1 MIAFILNGH
10 PFETAD
16 DDPDLLLIDVLR
28 HGAGLTG
35 TKQVCGAGVCGACTV
50 IVDGKT
56 AVSCLMPA
64 GAVAGRSVT
73 TVEGLAQGDQL
84 HAVQKAF
91 IAYDAMQCGF
101 CTPGFVVEAAC
112 LYENWHAARPGETP
126 QRDEIAAALSGH
138 LCRCGA
144 YNNIYDAV
152 AGACAGRFD
161 GAAAPGPRLEAAEK
175 VSGRAKYTVDIAHEG
190 QLEGL
195 ILRSPHAHA
204 RLTALDLAPALRVPG
219 VKAAIP
225 MAATGATL
233 RFFGQEIAAV
243 AAVDR
248 ASAKRGLAA
257 IVAGYE
263 PLPAVIGL
271 DAARTPGAPDVYPGW
286 RKPAANSGEGPMFPT
301 PWKHN
306 MRGPSGA
313 LSLNGGRAK
322 KLIAEARTARDPLL
336 VAGTFRTEAQSHT
349 AFEPHAATAR
359 WSGDSLTVHL
369 STQAVAH
376 MAKAI
381 AKRFGLGED
390 KVRVIAE
397 HVGGGFGA
405 KLSVTGETVAA
416 VELARAAGAPVRVA
430 FDRHEEMS
438 VTGYRPGAELKV
450 ALLCGKDGALRAMSV
465 KAYADAGVAVN
476 SAIAG
481 FARMMY
487 DTEAKE
493 LVDYDVVSH
502 LPPGAPF
509 RGPGG
514 PLLSFALEQAVDE
527 AAAKLRTDPIAL
539 RQRWDGNLE
548 RQRLYAWMTA
558 QPIWR
563 DRAVKTV
570 RSGRFRRGVGI
581 AAANWL
587 YWWEEG
593 AQVELAVRGGK
604 LTVSTSVQD
613 MGTGSR
619 SVLARTTAEAFGL
632 EQAEIGVVI
641 GDSTLAHGPISGGSR
656 TTASLVPAVLAAAE
670 KLKAELREKTR
681 GRIGDNAPWRE
692 IIAASEDIALRA
704 TRPPDATSAVHQG
717 RSPLQEGGFIGKTF
731 DWVLRHFMHLHTGQ
745 GTSGAV
751 YAAEVEVDTL
761 LGHCRVTR
769 YTAGLA
775 VGRVQHP
782 VLARNQ
788 VAGSIIQGIGY
799 ALYEN
804 RQLDQATG
812 AVLTTGL
819 EDYRIPGMAD
829 IPEIDIHFDEAGF
842 EHVAGGSIGLGEIAT
857 LPVAASMANA
867 VHDATG
873 VRLREIPIRP
883 DRLINALRQG
893 DAA

>member
-1 MIAFILNGH
+1 MTAFTLNGQ
-10 PFETAD
+10 PFQTAD
-16 DDPDLLLIDVLR
+16 DDPELLLIDVLR
-28 HGAGLTG
+28 LQAGLTG
-35 TKQVCGAGVCGACTV
+35 TKLVCGAGICGACTV
-50 IVDGKT
+50 IIDGKT

-64 GAVAGRSVT
+64 GAVAGRSVI
-73 TVEGLAQGDQL
+73 TVEGLAGDDL
-84 HAVQKAF
+84 HPVQRAF
-91 IAYDAMQCGF
+91 IAHDAMQCGF
-101 CTPGFVVEAAC
+101 CTPGFVVEAAS
-112 LYENWHAARPGETP
+112 LYESWRAARPGETP
-126 QRDEIAAALSGH
+126 GREEIAAALSGH

-144 YNNIYDAV
+144 YGNICEAV
-152 AGACAGRFD
+152 AEACAGKFE
-161 GAAAPGPRLEAAEK
+161 GPIAAGPRLEAADK
-175 VSGRAKYTVDIAHEG
+175 VTGAAKYTVDIAHEG

-195 ILRSPHAHA
+195 ILRSTQPHA
-204 RLTALDLAPALRVPG
+204 RLTALDLEPALRVPG
-219 VKAAIP
+219 VKAAIA
-225 MAATGATL
+225 MSAVGAAI
-233 RFFGQEIAAV
+233 RYYGQEIAAV
-243 AAVDR
+243 AAVDL

-257 IVAGYE
+257 IEVGYE

-271 DAARTPGAPDVYPGW
+271 DAARAPGAPQVYPGW

-301 PWKHN
+301 PWKRN
-306 MRGPSGA
+306 LRGPTGA
-313 LSLNGGRAK
+313 LSLNGGKAK
-322 KLIAEARTARDPLL
+322 KLIADARGRRDPLL

-369 STQAVAH
+369 STQAIAH

-381 AKRFGLGED
+381 AKRFGVGED

-405 KLSVTGETVAA
+405 KLSITGETVAA

-438 VTGYRPGAELKV
+438 VTGYRPGAELQV
-450 ALLCGKDGALRAMSV
+450 ALLAGQEGELQAMSV

-476 SAIAG
+476 SSIAA

-487 DTEAKE
+487 DAPAKE

-527 AAAKLRTDPIAL
+527 AAEKLRVDPLAL
-539 RQRWDGNLE
+539 RLRWDGNLE
-548 RQRLYAWMTA
+548 RQRLYGWMA
-558 QPIWR
+558 KQPIWR
-563 DRAVKTV
+563 DRAVTAV

-587 YWWEEG
+587 YWWQGVE
-593 AQVELAVRGGK
+593 VELAVRGGK
-604 LTVSTSVQD
+604 LSVSTSVQD
-613 MGTGSR
+613 MGTGIR
-619 SVLARTTAEAFGL
+619 SVLARTAAEAFGL
-632 EQAEIGVVI
+632 EQEDIGVEI
-641 GDSTLAHGPISGGSR
+641 GDSTLAPGPISGGSR
-656 TTASLVPAVLAAAE
+656 TTASLVPALLAAAD
-670 KLKAELREKTR
+670 KLKAELRERSR

-692 IIAASEDIALRA
+692 IIAASDDIALRA
-704 TRPPDATSAVHQG
+704 TRPPDAPSAVHRG
-717 RSPLQEGGFIGKTF
+717 LSPLQEGGFIGKTF
-731 DWVLRHFMHLHTGQ
+731 DWVLRRFMHLNTGQ
-745 GTSGAV
+745 GSSGAV

-769 YTAGLA
+769 YVAGLA

-788 VAGSIIQGIGY
+788 AAGSIIQGIGY

-804 RQLDQATG
+804 RQLDPATG
-812 AVLTTGL
+812 AVLTAGL
-819 EDYRIPGMAD
+819 EDYRIPGIAD
-829 IPEIDIHFDEAGF
+829 TPEIDIYFDEAGF
-842 EHVAGGSIGLGEIAT
+842 EHVAGGGIGLGEIAT
-857 LPVAASMANA
+857 LPVAASIANA
-867 VHDATG
+867 VHDAAG

-883 DRLINALRQG
+883 DRLINALRRG
-893 DAA
+893 EAA

>member
-1 MIAFILNGH
+1 MIAFTLNGQ
-10 PFETAD
+10 PFQAPD

-28 HGAGLTG
+28 DGAKLTG

-50 IVDGKT
+50 IVEGRT
-56 AVSCLMPA
+56 VASCLMPA
-64 GAVAGRSVT
+64 SAVAGCSVF
-73 TVEGLAQGDQL
+73 TVEGLARDDL
-84 HAVQKAF
+84 HPVQRAF
-91 IAYDAMQCGF
+91 IAHDAMQCGF
-101 CTPGFVVEAAC
+101 CTPGFVVEALAF
-112 LYENWHAARPGETP
+112 YESWREARPGQTP
-126 QRDEIAAALSGH
+126 GREEIAAALSGH

-144 YNNIYDAV
+144 YGNIYEAV
-152 AGACAGRFD
+152 AGACAGEFEGPMAD
-161 GAAAPGPRLEAAEK
+161 GPRLEAADK
-175 VSGRAKYTVDIAHEG
+175 VTGRAKYTVDIAHDG
-190 QLEGL
+190 QLGGL
-195 ILRSPHAHA
+195 ILRSTHAHA
-204 RLTALDLAPALRVPG
+204 KLTALDLEPALRVPG

-225 MAATGATL
+225 MSAVGATL

-243 AAVDR
+243 AAVDL

-257 IVAGYE
+257 ITVGYE

-271 DAARTPGAPDVYPGW
+271 DAARRPDAPQVYPGW
-286 RKPAANSGEGPMFPT
+286 RKPAANSGEGPIFPT

-306 MRGPSGA
+306 TRGPSGA
-313 LSLNGGRAK
+313 FSLNGGKAK
-322 KLIAEARTARDPLL
+322 KLIAEAHTRRDPLL

-349 AFEPHAATAR
+349 AFEPHAATAL
-359 WSGDSLTVHL
+359 WSGGSLTVHL

-381 AKRFGLGED
+381 AKRFGLSED

-438 VTGYRPGAELKV
+438 VTGYRPGAELQV
-450 ALLCGKDGALRAMSV
+450 ALLCGKDGELQAMSV

-487 DTEAKE
+487 DAPAKE
-493 LVDYDVVSH
+493 LADYDVVSH

-527 AAAKLRTDPIAL
+527 AAAALHTDPISL

-548 RQRLYAWMTA
+548 RQRLYGWMA
-558 QPIWR
+558 KQPIWR
-563 DRAVKTV
+563 DRTVTAV
-570 RSGRFRRGVGI
+570 RSGRFRRGIGI

-587 YWWEEG
+587 YWWEQGVE
-593 AQVELAVRGGK
+593 VELAVRGGK

-613 MGTGSR
+613 MGTGIR
-619 SVLARTTAEAFGL
+619 SVLARAVAEAFGL
-632 EQAEIGVVI
+632 EQAEVGVVI
-641 GDSTLAHGPISGGSR
+641 GDSALAPGPISGGSR
-656 TTASLVPAVLAAAE
+656 TTASLVPAVMAAAE
-670 KLKAELREKTR
+670 MLKAELRGKAR
-681 GRIGDNAPWRE
+681 GQIGDNAPWRE

-704 TRPPDATSAVHQG
+704 ARPPDGTSAVHRG
-717 RSPLQEGGFIGKTF
+717 LSPLQEGGLIGKTF
-731 DWVLRHFMHLHTGQ
+731 DWVLRRFMHLNTGQ
-745 GTSGAV
+745 GSSGAV

-769 YTAGLA
+769 YVAGLA
-775 VGRVQHP
+775 VGRVQHS

-819 EDYRIPGMAD
+819 EDYRIPGIAD
-829 IPEIDIHFDEAGF
+829 IPEIEIHFDEAGF

-857 LPVAASMANA
+857 LPVAASIANA

-873 VRLREIPIRP
+873 VRLRAIPIRP
-883 DRLINALRQG
+883 DRLVNALRRG
-893 DAA
+893 EAA

>member
-1 MIAFILNGH
+1 MIAFTLNGH
-10 PFETAD
+10 AFQTAD
-16 DDPDLLLIDVLR
+16 DDPDLVLIDVLR
-28 HGAGLTG
+28 RDAGLTG
-35 TKQVCGAGVCGACTV
+35 TKLVCGAGVCGACTV
-50 IVDGKT
+50 IVDGRT
-56 AVSCLMPA
+56 VASCLLPA
-64 GAVAGRSVT
+64 SAAAGRSVI
-73 TVEGLAQGDQL
+73 TVEGLAGAEL
-84 HAVQKAF
+84 HPVQKAF
-91 IAYDAMQCGF
+91 IAHDAMQCGF
-101 CTPGFVVEAAC
+101 CTPGFVVEAASF
-112 LYENWHAARPGETP
+112 YHAWRGARPGETP
-126 QRDEIAAALSGH
+126 GRDEIAAALSGH

-144 YNNIYDAV
+144 YGNICDAV
-152 AGACAGRFD
+152 ADACAGGFE
-161 GAAAPGPRLEAAEK
+161 GPMAAGPRLEAADK
-175 VSGRAKYTVDIAHEG
+175 VTGRAKYTVDIAHDG
-190 QLEGL
+190 QLEGV

-204 RLTALDLAPALRVPG
+204 KLTALDLTPALDVPG

-225 MAATGATL
+225 MAGVGDTL

-243 AAVDR
+243 AAVDL

-257 IVAGYE
+257 IVAGYA

-271 DAARTPGAPDVYPGW
+271 DAARAPGAPTVYPGW
-286 RKPAANSGEGPMFPT
+286 RKRAANSGEAPIFPA

-306 MRGPSGA
+306 QRGPSGA
-313 LSLNGGRAK
+313 FSLNGGQAK
-322 KLIAEARTARDPLL
+322 TPIAQALERGDPLL
-336 VAGTFRTEAQSHT
+336 IAGTFRTEAQSHT

-359 WSGDSLTVHL
+359 WDGDRLTVHL
-369 STQAVAH
+369 STQSVTH

-381 AKRFGLGED
+381 AKRFGVGAD

-405 KLSVTGETVAA
+405 KLSMTGETVAA

-438 VTGYRPGAELKV
+438 VTGYRPGAELQV
-450 ALLCGKDGALRAMSV
+450 ALLAAKDGALQAMSV

-481 FARMMY
+481 FGRMMY
-487 DTEAKE
+487 DAPAKE

-527 AAAKLRTDPIAL
+527 AAAKLRMDPIAL
-539 RQRWDGNLE
+539 RQKWDGNLD
-548 RQRLYAWMTA
+548 RQRLYGWMTA

-563 DRAVKTV
+563 DRAVTAV
-570 RSGRFRRGVGI
+570 RSGRFRRGIGI

-587 YWWEEG
+587 YWWEHGVE
-593 AQVELAVRGGK
+593 VELAVRGGK

-613 MGTGSR
+613 MGTGIR
-619 SVLARTTAEAFGL
+619 SVLARTAAEAFGL

-641 GDSTLAHGPISGGSR
+641 GDSALAPGPVSGGSR
-656 TTASLVPAVLAAAE
+656 TTATLVPALLAAAD
-670 KLKAELREKTR
+670 KLKAQLRETMR
-681 GRIGDNAPWRE
+681 GQIGDNAPWRE
-692 IIAASEDIALRA
+692 IIAASDDIVLRA
-704 TRPPDATSAVHQG
+704 TRPPDATSAVHRG
-717 RSPLQEGGFIGKTF
+717 LSPLQEGGFIGKTF
-731 DWVLRHFMHLHTGQ
+731 DWVLRRFMHLNTGQ
-745 GTSGAV
+745 GSSGAV

-769 YTAGLA
+769 YAAGLA

-788 VAGSIIQGIGY
+788 VAGSIVQGIGY

-857 LPVAASMANA
+857 LPVAASIANA

-873 VRLREIPIRP
+873 VRMREIPIRP
-883 DRLINALRQG
+883 DRLINALRRG
-893 DAA
+893 NAT